1 MKNFLTFLLF
11 WQKKLDCMLNAIRS
25 NKIGKGI
32 VSEDQYWV
40 PMISDI
46 VLYPK
51 LTEFNGIV
59 LVLYWP

>member
-1 MKNFLTFLLF
+1 
-11 WQKKLDCMLNAIRS
+11 MLNAIRS

>member
-1 MKNFLTFLLF
+1 MH
-11 WQKKLDCMLNAIRS
+11 NAIKSKR
-25 NKIGKGI
+25 IGKGI

-40 PMISDI
+40 PIVADI

-51 LTEFNGIV
+51 STKFNGIV